1 MSFLVLIY
9 LFTLRVRVNS
19 RILKFFNQMT
29 FELYL
34 VHLIVYKIFFSVRDP
49 GIRWYIPMYA
59 VILMLAY
66 ITMQADKAVFREQ
79 ENWRTVY
86 ALNTGRRKNQE
97 GLNRENIITEYK

>member
-66 ITMQADKAVFREQ
+66 ITMQADKAVFKG
-79 ENWRTVY
+79 
-86 ALNTGRRKNQE
+86 ARK
-97 GLNRENIITEYK
+97 LADCICVKHRKA